1 MPGMTQQ
8 ERRIQNKLT
17 QIDKE
22 TSSPQTTVSETISS
36 TQKINRKIKQII
48 SQNVDD
54 DAVIL
59 RDGSVA
65 FTSRQT
71 GVSPTS
77 NNHLATKKYVDDT
90 ASNTAWSISD
100 GSTTQSIL
108 GGNTLIVA
116 DGTAINAV
124 VTATDTLTINNTGV
138 TSNAGGTGISVNS
151 GTGAVTITNTGVTS
165 NVGGTGISVNNSGV
179 GNVTITNDGVTGIT
193 GGTAID
199 ASSSTGSVTLSV
211 TNDSIGDTQLAY
223 NTGQHLTSSSAVTF
237 ATVNTGQG
245 DNELYDMNQNVLTTS
260 SPQFSNMTLGEYS
273 SPNYS
278 NGEIGTSTFASGFTG
293 TGWKISKNGNEYDF
307 ETNNMMIRG
316 TLSVYELLIQQIR
329 ASNGAIFVSSSAK
342 VESASSLSASDDNG
356 TITFEDPSNNNICP
370 FAANDLIMMQRINPG
385 SLVASDASGGAT
397 NVIKKLI
404 YKVSSVSGKTI
415 TVENGGYNNTSSPSS
430 GDDFVRIGNTSNSDR
445 QGIIYLTSDD
455 SNSPFIDIKSDIDS
469 YSDWTG
475 STPKV
480 RLGKL
485 NGINDSDLGGNLSGF
500 GLYSNN
506 IFLKGKIVANS
517 GTIGGINMD
526 SNKLYVGTGT
536 YNNSNTAFYLNDSGS
551 FSLKD
556 KLSWNGTTLTVNGN
570 VTIQNP
576 GDINTN
582 DLNHNAGWTQNQ
594 SDTTTNNA
602 ITAAQNT
609 ANSKVKTFIQ
619 TSAPSATTVGDV
631 WIDSNDNNKLYRA
644 SATGSSNW
652 VAATPDSDVNTTTII
667 GNTVTTGFVNALN
680 ITADSVSANNV
691 TAGTITGSTL
701 QTGSSGQRVVIDG
714 SSNKLN
720 FFNSSGTSMIQMDGG
735 GTGYSTGLHLLSG
748 SHINLSNGAG
758 AYPNN
763 TSDSTMTITP
773 QQITITTRTDYPS
786 ASGIFSQH
794 IGNSS
799 SAYHRAGLFSCSN
812 SNNSGDAIGL
822 ECSGGA
828 FVSSGD
834 KSWFGGS
841 HSKALRDAIV
851 NIKSSTTSDTADGGA
866 LRIYK
871 SGGSQYWN
879 VNIDSGYDLSFRYN
893 GSTNGGWISNTSNTG
908 QITFTGQHRCKG
920 NSGMTTADYAALE
933 GYIVSASGSY
943 DQMNSDNI
951 TISEALPIV
960 ALSSSNSDKKVFG
973 VVGGREG
980 EERTYQSGQFNSS
993 WGALEEDDERIIINS
1008 LGEGGIWV
1016 SNLNGNLSNGDYIT
1030 SSTAS
1035 GLGQKQDDDILHNY
1049 TVAKITQDCD
1059 FSSSTNFQHNN
1070 QTYKKQFVGCTYH
1083 CG

>member
-1 MPGMTQQ
+1 L
-8 ERRIQNKLT
+8 EILVIQ
-17 QIDKE
+17 
-22 TSSPQTTVSETISS
+22 
-36 TQKINRKIKQII
+36 
-48 SQNVDD
+48 
-54 DAVIL
+54 
-59 RDGSVA
+59 
-65 FTSRQT
+65 
-71 GVSPTS
+71 
-77 NNHLATKKYVDDT
+77 
-90 ASNTAWSISD
+90 
-100 GSTTQSIL
+100 
-108 GGNTLIVA
+108 
-116 DGTAINAV
+116 
-124 VTATDTLTINNTGV
+124 
-138 TSNAGGTGISVNS
+138 
-151 GTGAVTITNTGVTS
+151 
-165 NVGGTGISVNNSGV
+165 
-179 GNVTITNDGVTGIT
+179 
-193 GGTAID
+193 
-199 ASSSTGSVTLSV
+199 
-211 TNDSIGDTQLAY
+211 IGK
-223 NTGQHLTSSSAVTF
+223 
-237 ATVNTGQG
+237 
-245 DNELYDMNQNVLTTS
+245 ELY
-260 SPQFSNMTLGEYS
+260 
-273 SPNYS
+273 
-278 NGEIGTSTFASGFTG
+278 I
-293 TGWKISKNGNEYDF
+293 
-307 ETNNMMIRG
+307 
-316 TLSVYELLIQQIR
+316 LL
-329 ASNGAIFVSSSAK
+329 
-342 VESASSLSASDDNG
+342 
-356 TITFEDPSNNNICP
+356 
-370 FAANDLIMMQRINPG
+370 
-385 SLVASDASGGAT
+385 
-397 NVIKKLI
+397 
-404 YKVSSVSGKTI
+404 
-415 TVENGGYNNTSSPSS
+415 
-430 GDDFVRIGNTSNSDR
+430 
-445 QGIIYLTSDD
+445 
-455 SNSPFIDIKSDIDS
+455 
-469 YSDWTG
+469 
-475 STPKV
+475 
-480 RLGKL
+480 
-485 NGINDSDLGGNLSGF
+485 
-500 GLYSNN
+500 LYSNN